1 LAVKNL
7 ICIQCP
13 LGCSLKAV
21 WQSGE
26 ISVAG
31 HKCSKGAVYAR
42 EELIN
47 PCRTL
52 TTTVKTSF
60 PDFPRL
66 AVRTNRE
73 VPLKSFFMIMKAANS
88 LVVKKRLRPGEPVV
102 ENLPGTDASLI
113 ATDDMTSGGNVYGRH
128 IK

>member
-1 LAVKNL
+1 MTVKIL

-13 LGCSLKAV
+13 LGCSLEAV
-21 WQSGE
+21 RQGGE
-26 ISVAG
+26 VSVTG
-31 HKCSKGAVYAR
+31 HKCSKGAAYAR
-42 EELIN
+42 EELTN

-73 VPLKSFFMIMKAANS
+73 VPLNSFFVIMKAANS
-88 LVVKKRLRPGEPVV
+88 IVVEKRLQPREMVLK
-102 ENLPGTDASLI
+102 NLPGTEASLI
-113 ATDDMTSGGNVYGRH
+113 ATDDMTSGGNVYGLRF
-128 IK
+128 K